1 MFREKYI
8 QNSGIFRT
16 RNIFKTLA
24 YLELEAYSEN
34 PGVFRTSVYSEL
46 EAYSEPQYIQNP
58 RHIQNTVKQ
67 NVFWSKNWP
76 FGNLGISI
84 STSALQKIYF

>member
-16 RNIFKTLA
+16 RKIFKTLA

-46 EAYSEPQYIQNP
+46 EAYSEP
-58 RHIQNTVKQ
+58 
-67 NVFWSKNWP
+67 
-76 FGNLGISI
+76 
-84 STSALQKIYF
+84 

>member
-1 MFREKYI
+1 MFRERYI
-8 QNSGIFRT
+8 QNSGILRT

-58 RHIQNTVKQ
+58 DTYSEQCQTER
-67 NVFWSKNWP
+67 F
-76 FGNLGISI
+76 LE
-84 STSALQKIYF
+84 